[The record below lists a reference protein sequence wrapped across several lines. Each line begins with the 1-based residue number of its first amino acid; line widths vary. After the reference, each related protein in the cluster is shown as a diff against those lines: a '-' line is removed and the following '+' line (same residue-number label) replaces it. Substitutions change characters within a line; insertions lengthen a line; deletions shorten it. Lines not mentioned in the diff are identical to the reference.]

1 MGGGPEMST
10 KVLVGYATRNG
21 ATASVAEQIGATLTE
36 RGLEVNVVPV
46 AEYPSL
52 DGYQAVVLG
61 SAINGG
67 KWLEPALDF
76 VTANQEQLRALPV
89 AVFCVHAMNTSETPK
104 AIAKRH
110 AYIDSVREA
119 IAPAEEGYFAG
130 VGPQQAGTNAFARWM
145 FRAFGGD
152 VEGDGRDWDKIR
164 EWAQA
169 LSL

>member
-1 MGGGPEMST
+1 MST

-21 ATASVAEQIGATLTE
+21 ATASVAEQIGATLAE
-36 RGLEVNVVPV
+36 RGFEVDVVPV
-46 AEYPSL
+46 AEHPSL
-52 DGYQAVVLG
+52 DGYRAVVLG

-67 KWLEPALDF
+67 KWLEPALDY

-104 AIAKRH
+104 AVGKRH
-110 AYIDSVREA
+110 AYINSVRDA
-119 IAPAEEGYFAG
+119 IKPAEEGYFAG
-130 VGPQQAGTNAFARWM
+130 VGPAQGDTNAFARWM

-164 EWAQA
+164 GWAQM
-169 LSL
+169 LPL